1 MGKLSL
7 KIVFLTIF
15 IGGSILLR
23 AQPNT
28 LYFMKGIPQTKDLNP
43 ARPGIS
49 DVFYFSMP
57 LFSKI
62 DLAANTNNWAYSD
75 LIHWRTQGDSLV
87 IDLDKLKASVGRK
100 NFAFES
106 ASLTVL

>member
-1 MGKLSL
+1 MHLSTYGSYKIILNLIMGKFSL

-15 IGGSILLR
+15 IGGSILVK

-28 LYFMKGIPQTKDLNP
+28 LYFMKGIPQTKDINP

-49 DVFYFSMP
+49 DGFYFSMP

-87 IDLDKLKASVGRK
+87 VDLNKLK
-100 NFAFES
+100 ES
-106 ASLTVL
+106 